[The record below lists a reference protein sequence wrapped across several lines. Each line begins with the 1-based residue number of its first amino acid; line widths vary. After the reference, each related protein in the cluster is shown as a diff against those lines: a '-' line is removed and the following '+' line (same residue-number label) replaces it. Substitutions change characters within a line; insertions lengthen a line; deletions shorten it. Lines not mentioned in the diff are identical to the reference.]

1 MYKINRQDNKI
12 ETLWKHSFR
21 DLEFTEREHLQEW
34 IAKEPTCFGEELLII
49 QKEFAGFS
57 DTRERLDLLA
67 LDKEGALVIIEN
79 KLDDSGKD
87 VTGQALKYASYCSNF
102 SKEYIRDIYQEYL
115 NKQGSKDKAEEKL
128 SKFFKGTDYE
138 DMELNEGV
146 VTQRI
151 ILVAAKF
158 SMEVT
163 STVLWL
169 LNFNVHLQCFCV
181 TPYSK
186 GKCYSEGDEL
196 FLNFEKIIPPQDV
209 EEWMIGMKKKE
220 QANMEAKK
228 KGQDIRKEFWAE
240 LLGRMN
246 DQYQSNLF
254 QNIRS
259 SVDSWINKT
268 SGIGGASFY
277 FSVSRTY
284 GRACLYIDKGPSDS
298 DKKATQFIYNKLL
311 EYKEQIESNFGRDL
325 YWDSMEGKQAC
336 RIKVETS
343 GNVYD
348 KEQWNAMITFMIENM
363 LKLEKAIKG
372 PLNEIKQKLKES
384 PSGSEPEN
392 EEGRG

>member
-12 ETLWKHSFR
+12 EKLPRCSFKK
-21 DLEFTEREHLQEW
+21 LGFKEKEHLQEW
-34 IAKEPTCFGEELLII
+34 IAKEPACFGEELLII
-49 QKEFAGFS
+49 QKEFSGF
-57 DTRERLDLLA
+57 DGTNERLDLLA
-67 LDKEGALVIIEN
+67 LDKKGALVIIEN

-115 NKQGSKDKAEEKL
+115 NKHNPEDKAEEKL
-128 SKFFKGTDYE
+128 SQFFNKKDYE
-138 DMELNEGV
+138 DLELNEGI
-146 VTQRI
+146 TQRI
-151 ILVAAKF
+151 ILVAANF
-158 SMEVT
+158 SMEVK

-169 LNFNVHLQCFCV
+169 LNFNVHLQCFRV
-181 TPYSK
+181 TPYSEGEHCSK
-186 GKCYSEGDEL
+186 GDEL

-228 KGQDIRKEFWAE
+228 KGQDIRKEFWTE
-240 LLGRMN
+240 LLERMN

-254 QNIRS
+254 QNIS
-259 SVDSWINKT
+259 PSVDSWINKT
-268 SGIGGASFY
+268 SGIGGASFH

-284 GRACLYIDKGPSDS
+284 GRACLYIDKGGSDS
-298 DKKATQFIYNKLL
+298 NKKETQFIYNKLL
-311 EYKEQIESNFGRDL
+311 KYKEQIESNFGRAMR
-325 YWDSMEGKQAC
+325 WDSMEGKQAC
-336 RIKVETS
+336 RIKVETP

-363 LKLEKAIKG
+363 LKLAEVMKE

-384 PSGSEPEN
+384 PRELDLEN
-392 EEGRG
+392 EEENG

>member
-1 MYKINRQDNKI
+1 MYRINTPYKKI
-12 ETLWKHSFR
+12 ETLWKQSFQK
-21 DLEFTEREHLQEW
+21 LQFTERAHLQEW
-34 IAKEPTCFGEELLII
+34 IAKEPSCFGEELLII

-102 SKEYIRDIYQEYL
+102 SKEYIKDIYQEYL

-128 SKFFKGTDYE
+128 SKFFEERDYE
-138 DMELNEGV
+138 DLELNEGV

-220 QANMEAKK
+220 QANMEEKK
-228 KGQDIRKEFWAE
+228 QGHIRKEFWTE
-240 LLGRMN
+240 LLERMK
-246 DQYQSNLF
+246 DKSDLF
-254 QNIRS
+254 GGINPGK
-259 SVDSWINKT
+259 DSEISKT
-268 SGIGGASFY
+268 SGIGGGVIFR
-277 FSVSRTY
+277 FNVSRTY

-311 EYKEQIESNFGRDL
+311 EYKEQIKSNFGRDL

>member
-1 MYKINRQDNKI
+1 MYRINTPYKKI
-12 ETLWKHSFR
+12 ETLWKQSFQK
-21 DLEFTEREHLQEW
+21 LQFTERAHLQEW

-102 SKEYIRDIYQEYL
+102 SKEYIKDIYQEYL

-128 SKFFKGTDYE
+128 SKFFEERDYE
-138 DMELNEGV
+138 DLELNEGV

-220 QANMEAKK
+220 QANMEEKK
-228 KGQDIRKEFWAE
+228 QGYIRKEFWTE
-240 LLGRMN
+240 LLERMK
-246 DQYQSNLF
+246 DKSDLF
-254 QNIRS
+254 GGIKPGK
-259 SVDSWINKT
+259 DSEISKT
-268 SGIGGASFY
+268 SGIGGGVIFR
-277 FSVSRTY
+277 FNVSGAY
-284 GRACLYIDKGPSDS
+284 GRTCLYIDKGPSDS

-372 PLNEIKQKLKES
+372 PLNEIKQKLKEN
-384 PSGSEPEN
+384 PHELDLEN
-392 EEGRG
+392 EEENG